1 MPGKLISVLSRWFLG
16 SSPGRR
22 ERAILTL
29 LTMAGYVTFAMLQE
43 AEVRLGY
50 IDPRES
56 NWLTAYNLSGSLLFY
71 LLVRTGWSERLSPA
85 EPSMTLVQTV
95 HGVVAIVGSYAIT
108 GPARGAVLAILVL
121 VLAYGM
127 FSLTVQQARGL
138 AVFALFALVTVM
150 VWKHRTQPQRYPGGV
165 EAVHLAFA
173 VVVLA
178 GVSVL
183 SMRMGLLRRRLR
195 EQKQALAQS
204 LEQIRLLATLDELT
218 GLTNRRHMVELMQD
232 EQLRQQRSGSTMSLV
247 LLDLDHFKRVNDDYG
262 HKAGDTVLRAFAD
275 SVRLGLRSSDVLA
288 RWGGEEFLLLLPATG
303 PTEALQCVERMR
315 EGLAR
320 VSLADIATDLTLTFS
335 AGLVAFEA
343 GQPIDTV
350 IERADQALYRAK
362 QAGRNRTICA

>member
-1 MPGKLISVLSRWFLG
+1 MPEKLISVLSRWFLG
-16 SSPGRR
+16 SNPGRR

-29 LTMAGYVTFAMLQE
+29 MTMAGYVMFALLQE

-56 NWLTAYNLSGSLLFY
+56 NWLTAYNLCGSLLFY

-138 AVFALFALVTVM
+138 AVFALFALVSVM
-150 VWKHRTQPQRYPGGV
+150 VWKHHTQPQRYPGGV

-178 GVSVL
+178 GVSAL
-183 SMRMGLLRRRLR
+183 SVRMGLLRRRLR

-204 LEQIRLLATLDELT
+204 LEQIRVLATLDELT

-303 PTEALQCVERMR
+303 STEALQCVERMR

-320 VSLADIATDLTLTFS
+320 VSLADIAPDLTLTFS

-343 GQPIDTV
+343 GQPIDAV

-362 QAGRNRTICA
+362 QAGRNRTVTA